1 MGKLTPNVALTYT
14 TKNGITYA
22 TQEGTN
28 NKFEVGYQF
37 DSRTDDGRPLVEHIQ
52 DAQLWGNIRRKAKT
66 HIGLQAELER
76 VIMFY
81 NLIKT
86 EKTSTDIMWHP
97 V

>member
-1 MGKLTPNVALTYT
+1 MGQLIPNVDITYET
-14 TKNGITYA
+14 ENGITYA
-22 TQEGTN
+22 NQVGSSTRT
-28 NKFEVGYQF
+28 EVGYQF
-37 DSRTDDGRPLVEHIQ
+37 DSRTDDGRPLIEHIQ

-81 NLIKT
+81 NLIET
-86 EKTSTDIMWHP
+86 EKKTDIMWHP